1 MANYYSQGRTN
12 YFRVTDGEK
21 FEQEIERLREGVG
34 SPIEIVKED
43 GKYALLFEEGAPT
56 YFYNE
61 ETDESED
68 VDMEGFIRENLADG
82 SVCVMMEIGA
92 EKLRFL
98 DGWSIAFNN
107 KGDRKVVLLDDVY
120 KGIESFG
127 ECTQCEW

>member
-12 YFRVTDGEK
+12 YFRVKDEEK
-21 FEQEIERLREGVG
+21 FEQRINSIREGSNTPVDLIKDERG
-34 SPIEIVKED
+34 WC
-43 GKYALLFEEGAPT
+43 LLFEEGAPT
-56 YFYNE
+56 FYYNE
-61 ETDESED
+61 ETGEERD
-68 VDMEGFIRENLADG
+68 VDMEGLIRENLADG

>member
-12 YFRVTDGEK
+12 YFRVKDEEK
-21 FEQEIERLREGVG
+21 FEEIINSLKEGV
-34 SPIEIVKED
+34 SPSMELIKDER
-43 GKYALLFEEGAPT
+43 GYCLLFEEGIPT

-61 ETDESED
+61 ENGEEYD
-68 VDMEGFIRENLADG
+68 VDMEGLIRENLADG

-107 KGDRKVVLLDDVY
+107 KGDRKVILLDDIY
-120 KGIESFG
+120 HGIESFG
-127 ECTQCEW
+127 ECTQCEY